1 MLTEQHKAVL
11 ITIFYMGKLE
21 EFGLIEGNGI
31 GITTKGFDEAY
42 DLYKSGFKITKE
54 EMGTC
59 LKGIM
64 EGASSKIILQFLE
77 LAFHMQE
84 VGIDEMKKQIAEM

>member
-1 MLTEQHKAVL
+1 
-11 ITIFYMGKLE
+11 
-21 EFGLIEGNGI
+21 
-31 GITTKGFDEAY
+31 
-42 DLYKSGFKITKE
+42 
-54 EMGTC
+54 MGTC

-84 VGIDEMKKQIAEM
+84 VGIDEMKKQKNYHRGTETQRKNASKL